1 MVFPEGKNLTYE
13 MEVNHDYEER
23 TRAIG
28 TIAKRVTNVI
38 DWNGFSRREKSNLR
52 NGNFSTDTKFLCS
65 VLKAQTKKST
75 CQKGKSVI

>member
-1 MVFPEGKNLTYE
+1 MTSEAVFPEGENLTYE

-38 DWNGFSRREKSNLR
+38 DWNGFSQREKSNQEMVTFPRTLS
-52 NGNFSTDTKFLCS
+52 FF
-65 VLKAQTKKST
+65 VQF
-75 CQKGKSVI
+75 

>member
-1 MVFPEGKNLTYE
+1 MVFPEGENLTYE

-38 DWNGFSRREKSNLR
+38 DWNGFSRREKSNQEMVTFPRTLS
-52 NGNFSTDTKFLCS
+52 FF
-65 VLKAQTKKST
+65 VQF
-75 CQKGKSVI
+75 